1 MSVKN
6 EDTAAKSI
14 VRKNERFFMF
24 QIRQKKKEK
33 YMKMLQ

>member
-1 MSVKN
+1 MSVEN

-14 VRKNERFFMF
+14 VRKNERFMF
-24 QIRQKKKEK
+24 QIRQKKMKLK